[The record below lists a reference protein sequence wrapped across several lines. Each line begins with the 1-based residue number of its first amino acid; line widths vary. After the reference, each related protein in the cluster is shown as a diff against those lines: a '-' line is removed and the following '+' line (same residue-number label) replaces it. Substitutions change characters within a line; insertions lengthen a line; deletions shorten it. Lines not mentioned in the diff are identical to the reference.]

1 MKFPAF
7 EMLDVQRAR
16 MLQCS
21 LTIHSELYS
30 AGVYKSFPKK
40 KKKLS
45 WWITG
50 IRTESLFNLPQ
61 SQNPEDTKQ
70 LSHTCNIV
78 LKLDSYFD
86 LPA

>member
-7 EMLDVQRAR
+7 EMLDVQRAC

-30 AGVYKSFPKK
+30 AGEYKSFPKK
-40 KKKLS
+40 KKKKKKKK
-45 WWITG
+45 
-50 IRTESLFNLPQ
+50 NLPQ

-70 LSHTCNIV
+70 LSHTCTIV
-78 LKLDSYFD
+78 LKLDSYFH